1 MRLLEYS
8 MCVASLHLSLLGCT
22 NFLKTGCLF
31 NSSSTSR
38 ILWAVCFRGLTIAI
52 GQLHHSRHNH
62 RNVWTQQYVSLLHLF
77 KDNKMIGRPD
87 FSLAFSGTALLYCQ
101 VPESLI
107 PALSWGGL
115 LALKILL
122 LTVWISLKITLTS
135 VIISVISHEIKI
147 GNYKN
152 KVWFTLFSH
161 FLSHFWEVW

>member
-1 MRLLEYS
+1 MFVTGTAVRLRCLS
-8 MCVASLHLSLLGCT
+8 FKITSFMCVASLNLSPLGCT

-31 NSSSTSR
+31 TSSSTSR

-87 FSLAFSGTALLYCQ
+87 FSLTFSGTALLYCQ

-115 LALKILL
+115 LALKNLL
-122 LTVWISLKITLTS
+122 LTVLPPPFQQLLR
-135 VIISVISHEIKI
+135 
-147 GNYKN
+147 
-152 KVWFTLFSH
+152 F
-161 FLSHFWEVW
+161 